1 MSIQTIIAVVA
12 AVGVATFAVFG
23 VARFVVSMQ
32 RGGEQDQQMTAAY
45 VANPNNQTTLVVRG
59 WNRAELDKI
68 LSGFLPAY
76 DLPVD
81 STVKIK
87 EESADKF
94 TITFP
99 NDIQPKF
106 LYFLVNYLQYPK
118 EVDPK
123 NRSIAVVARVVLT
136 SAFGAPNDALVGKN
150 AMIYVPANDTD
161 YDLVYIRIE
170 QGQAYKISFTDLVWQ
185 PVDKMRI
192 PNSIV
197 GL

>member
-1 MSIQTIIAVVA
+1 VSIQTIIAVVA

-32 RGGEQDQQMTAAY
+32 RGGEQDQQMIAAY